1 MIKMRTVVIMLLLLS
16 VSLLSRAEAK
26 SGSDY
31 TIINT
36 GIKAGGC
43 WYDDTRFI
51 ILQGHQDLS
60 SQSFVVEG
68 LFYLNVNNPHELKV
82 ISLSPLEQTAVSRI
96 YRIKCVNKG
105 VLFSTGTKV
114 YSVRIGEAPEL
125 IAEKLDGSIF
135 PDYVNYEA
143 KYVLWPRAKLDGNDT
158 GVSPS
163 PDSALKDCRFKYLNA
178 GFQLQCGSFHLKGLP
193 SLLPQFVFGEY
204 YWSEII
210 RVKGASGQETRIPNP
225 EPPLKLADGTE
236 LKHGY
241 LLRDLE
247 TRVIQQIKLEQPPY
261 QIYRIPMKLDPQGE
275 YLYANCS
282 KAGDHGEKH
291 YDAGGRVCRYKL
303 DGNKRVWEEVF
314 AVQQSPKELFSLQD
328 LDVNGQGD
336 VAVIHR
342 GRDPQ
347 SLWKYTASSLKVEFV
362 TRAPFAVVPPL
373 LGAPLLSPDGRWI
386 SFSLRSELHLAH
398 HKGVRP

>member
-261 QIYRIPMKLDPQGE
+261 QIYRIPMKLDPQGSIYMPIALRPVIMARNTTTQE
-275 YLYANCS
+275 GGYAGTSSTGTNVC
-282 KAGDHGEKH
+282 
-291 YDAGGRVCRYKL
+291 GRGVCRA
-303 DGNKRVWEEVF
+303 
-314 AVQQSPKELFSLQD
+314 AVSQRTIQP
-328 LDVNGQGD
+328 
-336 VAVIHR
+336 
-342 GRDPQ
+342 
-347 SLWKYTASSLKVEFV
+347 
-362 TRAPFAVVPPL
+362 TR
-373 LGAPLLSPDGRWI
+373 S
-386 SFSLRSELHLAH
+386 
-398 HKGVRP
+398 

>member
-125 IAEKLDGSIF
+125 IAENS
-135 PDYVNYEA
+135 
-143 KYVLWPRAKLDGNDT
+143 T
-158 GVSPS
+158 
-163 PDSALKDCRFKYLNA
+163 
-178 GFQLQCGSFHLKGLP
+178 
-193 SLLPQFVFGEY
+193 
-204 YWSEII
+204 
-210 RVKGASGQETRIPNP
+210 GASFLTMSTMKPNMCY
-225 EPPLKLADGTE
+225 G
-236 LKHGY
+236 H
-241 LLRDLE
+241 
-247 TRVIQQIKLEQPPY
+247 EQ
-261 QIYRIPMKLDPQGE
+261 
-275 YLYANCS
+275 S
-282 KAGDHGEKH
+282 
-291 YDAGGRVCRYKL
+291 
-303 DGNKRVWEEVF
+303 
-314 AVQQSPKELFSLQD
+314 
-328 LDVNGQGD
+328 
-336 VAVIHR
+336 
-342 GRDPQ
+342 
-347 SLWKYTASSLKVEFV
+347 
-362 TRAPFAVVPPL
+362 
-373 LGAPLLSPDGRWI
+373 
-386 SFSLRSELHLAH
+386 
-398 HKGVRP
+398 